1 MPSKSSA
8 RRRLLAFLAPVID
21 TAAGLLAAI
30 WSSSQRGIDPMDGG
44 KLEDWPTLRLRIPQ
58 LVSHEA
64 AHTPQPQPQSD
75 RFLVSAPPSSGPLLG
90 GMREQAAEVRKP
102 EAASLPAAGQPAPV
116 IARLGEPPALP
127 IRHPGRTMRHDTST
141 PSVVTLRLLSPTPDE
156 GLATLFIGGHGSSSL
171 PPVTVYRDGTVDTR
185 RTTLYLPHRTGEPTS
200 QLIPQSDRSALQSN
214 AVQALE
220 ARQAA
225 LAGHDYLV
233 EAFAADVLGLAR
245 SARWRE
251 AVSTALLGDWVEPLF
266 SGQRL
271 DDAAVTRLRAEAR
284 ITHRH
289 LVPLWRRRTRHGRVL
304 LLDTPLGDGLSL
316 HDLASGITDT
326 EAPLL
331 GYDPEDARLAALIRA
346 LRPAER
352 AAALAW
358 ADPHVRS
365 WTEAAQQAGVDD
377 PMAFGE
383 RVRRKCRRLAAE
395 LARRRSLTVHAGGE
409 SA

>member
-1 MPSKSSA
+1 MPSKSSN

-21 TAAGLLAAI
+21 TAAELLAAI
-30 WSSSQRGIDPMDGG
+30 WSSSQWGIDPMDGG
-44 KLEDWPTLRLRIPQ
+44 KLEDWPTLRLRIPG
-58 LVSHEA
+58 LVKGHEA
-64 AHTPQPQPQSD
+64 AHTAQPQSD
-75 RFLVSAPPSSGPLLG
+75 RFLVGSPPPSETLLG
-90 GMREQAAEVRKP
+90 RMREQAAEICKP
-102 EAASLPAAGQPAPV
+102 EAAALPAAGHPASG
-116 IARLGEPPALP
+116 IARLCEPPALP
-127 IRHPGRTMRHDTST
+127 IRHPGQTMGHDRPT
-141 PSVVTLRLLSPTPDE
+141 PSMVTFRVLSPTPGE
-156 GLATLFIGGHGSSSL
+156 ELATLFIGGHGSSPL

-185 RTTLYLPHRTGEPTS
+185 RTTLYLPDRTGEPTS
-200 QLIPQSDRSALQSN
+200 ELIPQSDRSALQSR

-251 AVSTALLGDWVEPLF
+251 AVSTALLGDWAEPLF

-271 DDAAVTRLRAEAR
+271 DDAAVTRLRVEAR
-284 ITHRH
+284 TTHRH

-326 EAPLL
+326 KAPLL
-331 GYDPEDARLAALIRA
+331 EHDPEDARLAALIRA
-346 LRPAER
+346 LQPAER

-358 ADPHVRS
+358 ADPNVRS
-365 WTEAAQQAGVDD
+365 WTEAAQQAGADD
-377 PMAFGE
+377 PIAFGE

>member
-1 MPSKSSA
+1 MPSKSSN

-21 TAAGLLAAI
+21 TSAGLLAAI
-30 WSSSQRGIDPMDGG
+30 WSSSQWGIDPMDGG
-44 KLEDWPTLRLRIPQ
+44 KLEDWPTLRLRIPW
-58 LVSHEA
+58 LVKSHEA
-64 AHTPQPQPQSD
+64 AHTAQPKPQSD
-75 RFLVSAPPSSGPLLG
+75 RFLVSAPPPSEALLG
-90 GMREQAAEVRKP
+90 RVREQAAEIRKP
-102 EAASLPAAGQPAPV
+102 VAASLTTGQSASV
-116 IARLGEPPALP
+116 IARLCEPPALP
-127 IRHPGRTMRHDTST
+127 IRHPGRTMRHDMST
-141 PSVVTLRLLSPTPDE
+141 PSVVTLRVLSPTLDE
-156 GLATLFIGGHGSSSL
+156 ELATLFIGVHGSSPL

-185 RTTLYLPHRTGEPTS
+185 RTALWLPNRTGQPTS
-200 QLIPQSDRSALQSN
+200 ELIPQSDRSALQSR

-225 LAGHDYLV
+225 LAGHDSLV

-331 GYDPEDARLAALIRA
+331 EHDPEDARLAALIRA

-358 ADPHVRS
+358 ADPNVRS

-377 PMAFGE
+377 PIAFGE

>member
-1 MPSKSSA
+1 MPSKSSS
-8 RRRLLAFLAPVID
+8 RRRLLAFLAPVINIP
-21 TAAGLLAAI
+21 AGLLAAI
-30 WSSSQRGIDPMDGG
+30 WSSSQGGIDPMDGG
-44 KLEDWPTLRLRIPQ
+44 KLEDWPTLRLRIPG
-58 LVSHEA
+58 LVKGHGA
-64 AHTPQPQPQSD
+64 AQTAQPQPQSD
-75 RFLVSAPPSSGPLLG
+75 RFLVSVPSPPEPLLG
-90 GMREQAAEVRKP
+90 SRREQAAEIRKS
-102 EAASLPAAGQPAPV
+102 EAVPLPTGHPASV
-116 IARLGEPPALP
+116 IGRLCEPPALP
-127 IRHPGRTMRHDTST
+127 IRRPSRTMRHGTST
-141 PSVVTLRLLSPTPDE
+141 PSLVTLRVLSPTPDE
-156 GLATLFIGGHGSSSL
+156 GLATLFIGGHGSSTL

-185 RTTLYLPHRTGEPTS
+185 RTTLYLSGRTDEPPS
-200 QLIPQSDRSALQSN
+200 GLIPQSDRAALQSH

-266 SGQRL
+266 AGQRL
-271 DDAAVTRLRAEAR
+271 DDAAVARLRVEAR
-284 ITHRH
+284 TTHRH

-304 LLDTPLGDGLSL
+304 LLDTPLGDGLTL
-316 HDLASGITDT
+316 HDLASEITDI

-331 GYDPEDARLAALIRA
+331 AYDPEDARLAALIRA
-346 LRPAER
+346 LRPVER
-352 AAALAW
+352 AAVLAW
-358 ADPHVRS
+358 ADPNVRS

-377 PMAFGE
+377 PVAFGE